1 MKLPLPIRQLFP
13 LNVALGS
20 VGLAAWTFVMGVGL
34 PRHYA
39 AQHWDAAWVG
49 LDIAEIVFLL
59 LTSWGVW
66 KKRLI
71 TVVFAI
77 VTSTL
82 FLCDGWFDCV
92 TARDGQLRG
101 ALIAAIVLE
110 APAAIVLTRAALRI
124 LRHGTSQ
131 PSLWTATV
139 DAD

>member
-1 MKLPLPIRQLFP
+1 MKLSVPAGRLFP

-34 PRHYA
+34 PRHYS

-49 LDIAEIVFLL
+49 LDVAETLFLL
-59 LTSWGVW
+59 LTAWGVW

-71 TVVFAI
+71 TVVFAV

-82 FLCDGWFDCV
+82 FACDAWFDCV
-92 TARDGQLRG
+92 TARDGELRG
-101 ALIAAIVLE
+101 ALIFAVVLE

-124 LRHGTSQ
+124 LRHGAAHGSV
-131 PSLWTATV
+131 WRATL